1 MGHDADKPALDL
13 LALHYPAY
21 AGVSERD
28 VFLHVG
34 APVFKL
40 VLQRGVVHAVFL
52 AAHLDKAGGKVLLEI
67 ILKRARTPGIARVEV
82 FLEAGVV
89 YRRGAVHDGIVV
101 VENKAFVFH
110 V

>member
-1 MGHDADKPALDL
+1 MGHDAYKPALLL

-40 VLQRGVVHAVFL
+40 VLQRVVVHAVFL
-52 AAHLDKAGGKVLLEI
+52 AAHLDKAGGEVLLEV
-67 ILKRARTPGIARVEV
+67 ILE
-82 FLEAGVV
+82 
-89 YRRGAVHDGIVV
+89 
-101 VENKAFVFH
+101 
-110 V
+110 